1 MNNSIL
7 LLDNFDSFTYNLY
20 HLLYSVSG
28 VKPVVLRNDL
38 PDPRVALQYSKI
50 VLSPGPGLPRESG
63 NLMEVIHQCWGKAKI
78 LGVCLGHQAL
88 ALNTGG
94 KLNQLDHVYH
104 GVSRKGIITSRS
116 ALFEGIENHFDAGS
130 YHSWTVDKSSLN
142 DQWKIIAEDQA
153 GEILAM
159 EHHSLPI
166 TGIQFHPES
175 VLTPLGAKMIENW
188 LKH

>member
-1 MNNSIL
+1 MNKPIL

-38 PDPRVALQYSKI
+38 PDPEVVLQYSTI
-50 VLSPGPGLPRESG
+50 VLSPGPGLPNEAG
-63 NLMEVIHQCWGKAKI
+63 KLMEVIQHSWGKIKI

-88 ALNTGG
+88 ALHSGG
-94 KLNQLDHVYH
+94 KLNQLNHVYH
-104 GVSRKGIITSRS
+104 GVSRKGFISGNS
-116 ALFEGIENHFDAGS
+116 SLFQGIDNQFDAGS
-130 YHSWTVDKSSLN
+130 YHSWTIDKSSLN
-142 DQWKIIAEDQA
+142 DQWKITAVDQSE
-153 GEILAM
+153 EILAI
-159 EHHSLPI
+159 EHQSLPI

-175 VLTPLGAKMIENW
+175 VLTPLGRLMIENW

>member
-20 HLLYSVSG
+20 HLLYTVSG

-38 PDPRVALQYSKI
+38 PDPRVALKYSTI
-50 VLSPGPGLPRESG
+50 VLSPGPGLPEEAG
-63 NLMEVIHQCWGKAKI
+63 NLMEVIHQCWGKTKI

-88 ALNTGG
+88 AIHSGG

-104 GVSRKGIITSRS
+104 GVSRQGLITERS
-116 ALFEGIENHFDAGS
+116 TLFEGIDKHFEAGS
-130 YHSWTVDKSSLN
+130 YHSWTVDKANLN

-159 EHHSLPI
+159 EHQSLPV

-175 VLTPLGAKMIENW
+175 VLTPQGNKMIENW

>member
-1 MNNSIL
+1 MNHSIL

-38 PDPRVALQYSKI
+38 PNPKVALQYSTI
-50 VLSPGPGLPRESG
+50 VLSPGPGLPEEAG
-63 NLMEVIHQCWGKAKI
+63 NLMEVIHQCWGKTKI

-88 ALNTGG
+88 ALYSGS
-94 KLNQLDHVYH
+94 KLKQLDRVYH
-104 GVSRKGIITSRS
+104 GVSRQGTITENSK
-116 ALFEGIENHFDAGS
+116 LFEGFDKHFDAGS
-130 YHSWTVDKSSLN
+130 YHSWTVDKSSLS
-142 DQWKIIAEDQA
+142 DQWRIIAEDQA
-153 GEILAM
+153 GEILAID
-159 EHHSLPI
+159 HQSLPI

-175 VLTPLGAKMIENW
+175 VLTPRGNKLIENW